1 MADSS
6 LKRKTVV
13 GVAWSA
19 VERFSAQGIQF
30 VFNIL
35 IARILM
41 PEDYGVVAMLGIFI
55 AVAQAFIDSGFGSAL
70 VHKQDRTEDDFSTVF
85 YFNLAVSVFFFAVL
99 WLSAPAIASFY
110 KTPLLTEVTRAISC
124 TLIIN
129 AFRAIHETQLRI
141 RLDFKTRGIITII
154 CTAAIG
160 VVGLWMAYKGY
171 GVWALVAQ
179 SIVGSILRTVL
190 MWAFV
195 KWRPRFVF
203 SVKSFKELFSFGSK
217 ILATGLF
224 DTIYGNIYSILIG
237 KIFNPASLGKYNRAE
252 SFATFPSSNL
262 YSVIQAVSYPVLC
275 SVQDDTERL
284 RECFRKFVR
293 MACYITFPAMIGLA
307 AVADPFVRVVLT
319 DKWADIIPLMQ
330 ILCFSLVLYPIS
342 AFNITFPNVVGK
354 PQLYLKMCVICKCV
368 DIPLLLVTIPFGITA
383 ICLGRIAASVIG
395 FVLVARQT
403 RKFIGYGVVDQLK
416 DISHIA
422 AASILMGALVMLCVS
437 LLHGILLKLLV
448 GIAVGIFV
456 YVLVSKLL
464 RFEEYSFVRDLIV
477 GKIKGTKKQ

>member
-1 MADSS
+1 M
-6 LKRKTVV
+6 
-13 GVAWSA
+13 
-19 VERFSAQGIQF
+19 
-30 VFNIL
+30 
-35 IARILM
+35 
-41 PEDYGVVAMLGIFI
+41 VAMLGIFI
-55 AVAQAFIDSGFGSAL
+55 AVAQAFIDSGFGNAL
-70 VHKQDRTEDDFSTVF
+70 VHKQDRTDEDFSTIF
-85 YFNLAVSVFFFAVL
+85 YFNLAVSIFFFVIL

-110 KTPLLTEVTRAISC
+110 KTPLLADVTRAISC
-124 TLIIN
+124 TLVIN

-141 RLDFKTRGIITII
+141 NLDFKTRGIITII

-262 YSVIQAVSYPVLC
+262 YSVIQTVSYPVLC

-330 ILCFSLVLYPIS
+330 ILCFSLVLYPIN
-342 AFNITFPNVVGK
+342 ALNITFPNIVGK
-354 PQLYLKMCVICKCV
+354 PQLYLKMCVICKCI
-368 DIPLLLVTIPFGITA
+368 DIPVLLITIPFGLA
-383 ICLGRIAASVIG
+383 VICVGRIVAAVIG
-395 FVLVARQT
+395 FVLVTRQT
-403 RKFIGYGVVDQLK
+403 SKLIGYGVRDQLR
-416 DISHIA
+416 DIFHIA
-422 AASILMGALVMLCVS
+422 IASLVMGAVVLLPVYFLSSSVMQLVC
-437 LLHGILLKLLV
+437 GILI
-448 GIAVGIFV
+448 GIAC
-456 YVLVSKLL
+456 YVAVSVVF
-464 RFEEYSFVRDLIV
+464 RFKEYSYVKEILSERL
-477 GKIKGTKKQ
+477 K